1 MKQKGL
7 KSIAYVLL
15 GFALGLMFFF
25 STYSNQHLIL
35 TNINEDGSFVLSKDK
50 ISWNFSKDEAIR
62 KFNWYLD
69 PYCPD
74 CIRVHSIS
82 HDAVEKAR
90 QSGELEIKYHPLN
103 FTSHKSHDYSL
114 IASAILIGV
123 ADNEKNPQVVDNFM
137 HKLFNEEFKKDF
149 KHLTNPQISDAI
161 FKLAKASNVSDA
173 TIRKVSKH
181 LKDYEFIINKASVN
195 IRRYDKWKE
204 ISDKEDKTF
213 YVPFIYQEGKKAL
226 NGETENPLEDIV
238 GAFNGEVHCQDACQ

>member
-1 MKQKGL
+1 MG
-7 KSIAYVLL
+7 KSNLSKIGYVLL
-15 GFALGLMFFF
+15 GFALGTIFFF
-25 STYSNQHLIL
+25 STHSKKELTL
-35 TNINEDGSFVLSKDK
+35 TNINEDGSFVLSKTQVGK
-50 ISWNFSKDEAIR
+50 EFSSDEAIR

-69 PYCPD
+69 PYCSD

-82 HDAVEKAR
+82 HDAVEKTR
-90 QSGELEIKYHPLN
+90 QNGELEIKYHPLN

-114 IASAILIGV
+114 IASSILIGI
-123 ADNEKNPQVVDNFM
+123 ADNEKNPQVVSDFM
-137 HKLFNEEFKKDF
+137 HKLFNSEFKKDF
-149 KHLTNPQISDAI
+149 HSLSNTEIKDAI

-173 TIRKVSKH
+173 TIRKVSKY
-181 LKDYEFIINKASVN
+181 LKDYEFIINQASVN

>member
-1 MKQKGL
+1 ME
-7 KSIAYVLL
+7 KSNLSKIGYVLL
-15 GFALGLMFFF
+15 GFALSTIFFF
-25 STYSNQHLIL
+25 STHSQKELTL
-35 TNINEDGSFVLSKDK
+35 TNINEDGSFVLNKTQVGK
-50 ISWNFSKDEAIR
+50 EFSSDEAIR

-74 CIRVHSIS
+74 CIRVHSVS
-82 HDAVEKAR
+82 HDAVAKSR

-114 IASAILIGV
+114 IASSILIGV
-123 ADNEKNPQVVDNFM
+123 ADNEKNPQVVEDFM
-137 HKLFNEEFKKDF
+137 HKLFNSDFKKEF
-149 KHLTNPQISDAI
+149 SKLSNNEIKDAI
-161 FKLAKASNVSDA
+161 FKLAKSSNVSDA
-173 TIRKVSKH
+173 TIRKVSKY
-181 LKDYEFIINKASVN
+181 LKDYEFIINQSSVN

-226 NGETENPLEDIV
+226 NGETDNPLEDIV